1 MRLRIGFDRGTL
13 LLEGP
18 PRHECLSDLPGVRWD
33 HRVACHRAPA
43 TFYTR
48 IIARLHALGVP
59 FDDDVLALHAGCSI
73 ASVPDLRPYQAAAID
88 AWTLAGRR
96 GIVVLPTGSGKT
108 HVAMSAIAALGAST
122 LCLVPT
128 RILLDQWQ
136 RALRRWLGIEIGCY
150 GDGLRVAG
158 PVTVATFESAWRH
171 MHELGNRYELLVVD
185 EAHHFGSG
193 ARDEVLEMSTAAYRL
208 GLTATPQQGRA
219 AANLVDLIGPLVFEL
234 GIADLAGTFLA
245 DFELV
250 DLHLDLT
257 REEREAYE
265 AARRTFL
272 TAHRHYR
279 ELAPGASWND
289 FLRWA
294 ARTPQGRA
302 AVRAWHEARS
312 VLSLTRAKR
321 EVLGSLLRRHRDSRV
336 LVFTAGKEAAYRIA
350 REHLIMPITA
360 DIGRRERDEMMT
372 AFREGRIRAL
382 VSARVLNEG
391 FDVPSAEVGIIVGGA
406 LGEREHVQRVGRLL
420 RPAEGKRAVV
430 YELVTRDTV
439 EVPQAR
445 RRKRGLLRARQ
456 V

>member
-1 MRLRIGFDRGTL
+1 MNLQIGFDRGTL

-18 PRHECLSDLPGVRWD
+18 LPHELSSDLPGIRWD
-33 HRVACHRAPA
+33 HRVDCHRAPA
-43 TFYTR
+43 RFYAR
-48 IIARLHALGVP
+48 IIERLCALGIPV
-59 FDDDVLALHAGCSI
+59 DDDVLELYAGCSV
-73 ASVPDLRPYQAAAID
+73 STVPDLRPYQAAAID
-88 AWTLAGRR
+88 AWMLAGRR

-136 RALRRWLGIEIGCY
+136 RALSSWLAIEIGCY
-150 GDGLRVAG
+150 GDGVREARS
-158 PVTVATFESAWRH
+158 VTVATFESAWRH
-171 MHELGNRYELLVVD
+171 MHELGNRYELLVID
-185 EAHHFGSG
+185 EVHHFGSG
-193 ARDEVLEMSTAAYRL
+193 SRDEVLEMSTAAYRL

-219 AANLVDLIGPLVFEL
+219 ASNLVDLIGPLVFEL

-257 REEREAYE
+257 GEEREAYE

-272 TAHRHYR
+272 AAYRHHRD
-279 ELAPGASWND
+279 LAPGATWND

-294 ARTPQGRA
+294 ARTPQGRE
-302 AVRAWHEARS
+302 AVRAWHMARS
-312 VLSLTRAKR
+312 VLSLTRAKG
-321 EVLGSLLRRHRDSRV
+321 EVLGSLLRRHRESRV

-360 DIGRRERDEMMT
+360 DICRRERDEMLT

-391 FDVPSAEVGIIVGGA
+391 FDVPSAEIGIIVGGA

-430 YELVTRDTV
+430 YELVTRDTI

-445 RRKRGLLRARQ
+445 RRKRGLRRARQ